1 MSLLMDALKKAE
13 EEKKK
18 AAKRL
23 EQVDNNAGA
32 DESENADSEQQ
43 FNISGEYARP
53 ERLTDTMK
61 LSLEPIDERSDQ
73 KAPPQNETTKVET
86 KEPEASKEEQQLEEE
101 KTSEIS
107 MEDISFSEDMT
118 VENPVAEEA
127 FEQTQEAID
136 LSDTTI
142 IENLSTE
149 DAPASFDDTF
159 HGVLFNKEDEDADV
173 YEETLPGVPAD
184 QLVKDMGGGK
194 YQPTPVAAQTVFSA
208 GRAKKKSRS
217 NWGIFFVL
225 AILAFGSFGVFYYF
239 TITPVARK
247 LPSPIVARGIESS
260 PVPSPALSQLKEPD
274 VISGTIISEQADAT
288 AVENNEQDVLDEET
302 ASTPQDDS
310 VVMAEKEIKLNE
322 EAVEPEKTVVE
333 SVPAETIVEAAK
345 SDTKQ
350 VTKMVETPEAAVI
363 EDEQVAPQADVVDAE
378 PSRPMVPANSEL
390 MEISKNKTPLKQN
403 AMISEAFKAYQA
415 GEFESAEKLYQNALR
430 DDPESR
436 DIHLGLAATAINR
449 GDRESAYRHYLKILD
464 LNPDDALALSSLIAL
479 SNNSD
484 PVKDES
490 IIKTLIHKEGNLPYL
505 YFALGNIYA
514 KQLRWS
520 DAQEAFFNA
529 YRLDSTNP
537 DYVLNLAVSLDNIGQ
552 YATALDFYNV
562 AVELAQYTVAGF
574 DVSSVNDRIQVL
586 NKVVEKIL

>member
-23 EQVDNNAGA
+23 EQVDGDARA
-32 DESENADSEQQ
+32 DESEDGDSEKQ
-43 FNISGEYARP
+43 FNISGEYARSD
-53 ERLTDTMK
+53 RLTDTMK
-61 LSLEPIDERSDQ
+61 LSLQPMHERSDQ
-73 KAPPQNETTKVET
+73 HAVPENEAAKVET
-86 KEPEASKEEQQLEEE
+86 SEPEEPKKEQPLDREE
-101 KTSEIS
+101 TSEIS
-107 MEDISFSEDMT
+107 MEDLSFSEDLTM
-118 VENPVAEEA
+118 ENAISDEA
-127 FEQTQEAID
+127 FEQTQEAINLD
-136 LSDTTI
+136 DTSI
-142 IENLSTE
+142 IEGLSVE
-149 DAPASFDDTF
+149 GAPAPFDDTF
-159 HGVLFNKEDEDADV
+159 HGVLFETEDEDTDV

-217 NWGIFFVL
+217 SWGIFFVL

-260 PVPSPALSQLKEPD
+260 PVPSPALAQMKEPD
-274 VISGTIISEQADAT
+274 VISGTIISEQAND
-288 AVENNEQDVLDEET
+288 VVLENDEQGILDEVI
-302 ASTPQDDS
+302 ASTPEDDS
-310 VVMAEKEIKLNE
+310 VAIAEKEINVDANE
-322 EAVEPEKTVVE
+322 QEKSVVE
-333 SVPAETIVEAAK
+333 NAPAETIVEEAK
-345 SDTKQ
+345 PDTNQ
-350 VTKMVETPEAAVI
+350 VTKTVE
-363 EDEQVAPQADVVDAE
+363 APQTNVVEASQ
-378 PSRPMVPANSEL
+378 PRPMAPANSEL

-403 AMISEAFKAYQA
+403 AMISAAFKAYQA
-415 GEFESAEKLYQNALR
+415 GQFESAEKLYRNALA
-430 DDPESR
+430 DDPDNR
-436 DIHLGLAATAINR
+436 DIHLGLAATAVNR
-449 GDRESAYRHYLKILD
+449 GDRESAYRHYLKLLD
-464 LNPDDALALSSLIAL
+464 LDPDDALALSSLISL
-479 SNNSD
+479 SNSSD

-490 IIKTLIHKEGNLPYL
+490 IIKTLIYKEGNLPYL

-520 DAQEAFFNA
+520 EAQEAFFNA

-537 DYVLNLAVSLDNIGQ
+537 DYVLNLAISLDNIGQ

>member
-1 MSLLMDALKKAE
+1 MDALKKAE

-23 EQVDNNAGA
+23 EQVDGYARS
-32 DESENADSEQQ
+32 DETEDDDSEKQ
-43 FNISGEYARP
+43 FNISGEYARS

-61 LSLEPIDERSDQ
+61 LSLEPIHERSNQ
-73 KAPPQNETTKVET
+73 QATPQVEVAKVET
-86 KEPEASKEEQQLEEE
+86 EEPEAIDEAQQFNTEE
-101 KTSEIS
+101 TSEIS
-107 MEDISFSEDMT
+107 MEDINFTEDLTM
-118 VENPVAEEA
+118 ENKVAEEA

-136 LSDTTI
+136 LNDTSI
-142 IENLSTE
+142 IEGLSTE
-149 DAPASFDDTF
+149 DASAPFDDTF
-159 HGVLFNKEDEDADV
+159 HGVLFDTDDEDVDV

-208 GRAKKKSRS
+208 GRAKKKNRS

-225 AILAFGSFGVFYYF
+225 AVLAFGSFGVFYYF
-239 TITPVARK
+239 TITPVVRK

-260 PVPSPALSQLKEPD
+260 PVPSPALLQLKEPD
-274 VISGTIISEQADAT
+274 VISGTIISEQVDDAV
-288 AVENNEQDVLDEET
+288 AEDDEQNVLNTET
-302 ASTPQDDS
+302 APAPQDGS
-310 VVMAEKEIKLNE
+310 VAMAEKEIVLNE
-322 EAVEPEKTVVE
+322 EIGDLEKTAV
-333 SVPAETIVEAAK
+333 ETIVEA
-345 SDTKQ
+345 TKI
-350 VTKMVETPEAAVI
+350 VEAPKAVI
-363 EDEQVAPQADVVDAE
+363 ENMQPVPQKDIVEVE
-378 PSRPMVPANSEL
+378 RPRPMVPADSEL

-403 AMISEAFKAYQA
+403 AMISEAFKAYQV
-415 GEFESAEKLYQNALR
+415 GQFESAEKLYQNALQ
-430 DDPESR
+430 DDPDNR

-449 GDRESAYRHYLKILD
+449 GNRESAYRHYLKLLD
-464 LNPDDALALSSLIAL
+464 LDPADALALSSLISL
-479 SNNSD
+479 SNSSD

-490 IIKTLIHKEGNLPYL
+490 IIKTLLNKEGNLPYL

-562 AVELAQYTVAGF
+562 AVELAQYTVSGF